1 MKARVTSNPYQLGN
15 GHYPVGQIVEIERET
30 PNYYVLV
37 KSSYRINK
45 EKLALT
51 GWAGRYAHTI
61 EFEIIEDEPTADPVA
76 VNTEILVAVEETSS
90 REGARRI
97 VAETLAPLGQVSEVI
112 DPISEHVTRLYAR
125 LSVGVAVRQALDLL
139 YPLEFVITAYPLG
152 AQDMIPDNP
161 SPAMAPAAELPPAW
175 SYHGG
180 LDGEDHRWSRDEWG
194 READAGDTQR
204 GYWEWVEAMIEENED
219 AADLEVRAALATGA
233 IVVMVA
239 RELVDAYTVAALGGW
254 LNTNGLDSNFAVFPG
269 DVTEIL
275 GPISPDNA
283 AQLKAEVIAFIDDKS
298 EDNPRAAVS
307 VSDRWN
313 GKPVNPLDWI
323 GALRSVG
330 ACYSGVALDLGE
342 TLLRNG
348 NELVIT
354 WDRSPGEAAERE
366 IRDAVTQALD
376 KLHPVS
382 TAPKRIT
389 ALSLEAPE
397 KWRGRTIDRDALAA
411 WCGRQGGDDF
421 TVTLSPCKPASL
433 AIYLVSGPRPLPG
446 VERSILADA
455 RTWLNEVGTLDDDPA
470 DDLADEPAAMPPCRL
485 TLAVPESWNGE
496 DIQRDVVATWCRTMS
511 GQGFTLELFSIP
523 CAAGG
528 VVVSWVSGAA
538 PSTLGNQ
545 LRHELEGR
553 AVAFLH
559 ALGNGSASDPCNVR
573 ILVPTVWNDYAVN
586 GPGLAQ
592 WVVNT
597 LGPLYP
603 AAAFTLE
610 VAPPAVDI
618 KGEVRVKVRSTAEP
632 SALVFKG
639 YRETRDGVAAYMI
652 SRLNELYPTDVIDV

>member
-180 LDGEDHRWSRDEWG
+180 LDGEDHRWSREEWS
-194 READAGDTQR
+194 READAGNTQR

-455 RTWLNEVGTLDDDPA
+455 RTWLNEVGTLDDDE
-470 DDLADEPAAMPPCRL
+470 ADEPAAMPPCRL
-485 TLAVPESWNGE
+485 TLAVPETWKG
-496 DIQRDVVATWCRTMS
+496 DTVPRDAVADWCGTRS
-511 GQGFTLELFSIP
+511 GQGIKLVLNPIP
-523 CAAGG
+523 CATGG
-528 VVVSWVSGAA
+528 VVVSWVSGAT
-538 PSTLGNQ
+538 PSSLDPALQ
-545 LRHELEGR
+545 RKLE
-553 AVAFLH
+553 
-559 ALGNGSASDPCNVR
+559 
-573 ILVPTVWNDYAVN
+573 
-586 GPGLAQ
+586 
-592 WVVNT
+592 
-597 LGPLYP
+597 
-603 AAAFTLE
+603 AAAVDFLNSLAEDVQPVERSGLRLVVPITWYGEQVDRDALAAWLERMGRQWPASVQVELAEATNRVDVGATLSQE
-610 VAPPAVDI
+610 SGPKVAPVLIEEILD
-618 KGEVRVKVRSTAEP
+618 
-632 SALVFKG
+632 
-639 YRETRDGVAAYMI
+639 DVAAW
-652 SRLNELYPTDVIDV
+652 LNDMSGKLTGL

>member
-1 MKARVTSNPYQLGN
+1 MKARVTSNPYNLGN
-15 GHYPVGQIVEIERET
+15 GWFNVGQIVEIERET
-30 PNYYVLV
+30 AHYYVLV

-76 VNTEILVAVEETSS
+76 PNTEILVAVEETSS

-97 VAETLAPLGQVSEVI
+97 VAETLAPLGLVSELV
-112 DPISEHVTRLYAR
+112 DPISENVARLYAR
-125 LSVGVAVRQALDLL
+125 LSVGVAVREALDLL

-161 SPAMAPAAELPPAW
+161 SPTMAPAAEYRPAW
-175 SYHGG
+175 SYQGG
-180 LDGEDHRWSRDEWG
+180 QSGEDYRHSRQGWCQEVEDG
-194 READAGDTQR
+194 NTQR
-204 GYWEWVEAMIEENED
+204 GYWEWVEAQIEETED
-219 AADLEVRAALATGA
+219 AADLEVRDALATNA

-239 RELVDAYTVAALGGW
+239 RELVDAYTLAALGGW

-366 IRDAVTQALD
+366 IRDAITQALD

-411 WCGRQGGDDF
+411 WCGHQGGDDF

-433 AIYLVSGPRPLPG
+433 ALYLVSGPRPLPG

-455 RTWLNEVGTLDDDPA
+455 RTWLNEVGTL
-470 DDLADEPAAMPPCRL
+470 ADEPAAMPPCRL
-485 TLAVPESWNGE
+485 TLAVPEHWNGE
-496 DIQRDVVATWCRTMS
+496 DINRDVVATWCRTMS

-528 VVVSWVSGAA
+528 VVVSWLSGAA
-538 PSTLGNQ
+538 PSGLNPALQ
-545 LRHELEGR
+545 HELEGR

-586 GPGLAQ
+586 GPGLSQ
-592 WVVNT
+592 WVINT

-610 VAPPAVDI
+610 VAPHTVDI

-639 YRETRDGVAAYMI
+639 YRETRDGVAAYML
-652 SRLNELYPTDVIDV
+652 SRLNELYPTDL